1 MSDTASRTPGPA
13 QDGPSQADAAQS
25 TTAADREDTEYLR
38 QLGVE
43 PKFKRALGFF
53 TGSLFA
59 IAFQGPTTGA
69 LLLTGATVAL
79 GGPAFIWAI
88 PVIFLLQ
95 LLLALTWAELSSH
108 YPLTG
113 GIYQWASRLGG
124 DFLGWMTG
132 LFYLVAIVLVMPAV
146 GQVVS
151 VILSSLF
158 TSLKLTTATI
168 VVISIITILLA
179 AIVMATNVR
188 LVAILN
194 SIGVVLE
201 LVVLLSAAIG
211 LLFHT
216 HQGLSVLTKT
226 GGVQGT
232 GSYFFPFLVIVALV
246 VTQLVGFETAGAFAE
261 ETTKSRIKPSQA
273 IIAGLGGTALI
284 LFIFDFALLLAI
296 PGVGSAMKDGA
307 LIPDV
312 LTSALGS
319 GFTKLFLVA
328 ALIAVFSTAVATLAT
343 IVRMI
348 YGMARNGQLPGAAY
362 LTKLSGRTTEP
373 TGAII
378 VAAVLS
384 VIPLIFIKRIPVI
397 VAAITALIII
407 PYILVLA
414 SQLVRRLQGW
424 PRQPAKFNLGKWGL
438 PVTIAGLVWTVI
450 ILLDSAW
457 PREVTNPK
465 LGPLPVIEDLGI
477 GVIVVGL
484 IWWFASLRGRSQSL
498 PPVTA
503 APPPAPAGQE
513 PQ

>member
-13 QDGPSQADAAQS
+13 QDD
-25 TTAADREDTEYLR
+25 AADREDTEYLR

-43 PKFKRALGFF
+43 PRFKRALGFF

-69 LLLTGATVAL
+69 LLITGATVAL

-88 PVIFLLQ
+88 PVIFVLQ

-132 LFYLVAIVLVMPAV
+132 LFYVVAIVLVMPAV
-146 GQVVS
+146 GQVVG
-151 VILSSLF
+151 VILASLF
-158 TSLKLTTATI
+158 TSLKLTTTTV
-168 VVISIITILLA
+168 VVISIITIGLA
-179 AIVMATNVR
+179 AVMMATSVR
-188 LVAILN
+188 VVAILN

-201 LVVLLSAAIG
+201 LVVLLGAAVG

-216 HQGLSVLTKT
+216 HQCLSVLTKT

-232 GSYFFPFLVIVALV
+232 GSYLFPFLVVVALV

-261 ETTKSRIKPSQA
+261 ETAKSRIKPSQA

-296 PGVGSAMKDGA
+296 PGVGPAMKDPE

-348 YGMARNGQLPGAAY
+348 YGMARNDQLPGAAF
-362 LTKLSGRTTEP
+362 LTRLSDKTTEP
-373 TGAII
+373 IGAIV
-378 VAAVLS
+378 VATVLS
-384 VIPLIFIKRIPVI
+384 IIPLIFIKTHPGDRGLDHGADHHPVHPGTRRP
-397 VAAITALIII
+397 VGAQAAG
-407 PYILVLA
+407 LA
-414 SQLVRRLQGW
+414 SAARQVQPGPVGNAGDDRRAGLDDHHPARRRLATRGHQSDARPAAGHRG
-424 PRQPAKFNLGKWGL
+424 PRHRRDRRRAD
-438 PVTIAGLVWTVI
+438 LVV
-450 ILLDSAW
+450 
-457 PREVTNPK
+457 R
-465 LGPLPVIEDLGI
+465 
-477 GVIVVGL
+477 
-484 IWWFASLRGRSQSL
+484 
-498 PPVTA
+498 
-503 APPPAPAGQE
+503 PPAGPVPGAAGRRPGVGAGQRSGAAVSAAVVSRRA
-513 PQ
+513 